1 MKIPNGL
8 SFQIKISII
17 DLLNLP
23 ISLSKIG
30 DFIFSYYTTGAF
42 FNASCINEIYTNCE
56 VVGEEIVVTIDQPFD
71 GKGVVKCRME
81 INVNDP
87 LLPTQPFTFNCPEQR
102 TEIEVI

>member
-8 SFQIKISII
+8 SFQIKVSII

-23 ISLSKIG
+23 VSLSKIG
-30 DFIFSYYTTGAF
+30 DFTFSYYTIGASF
-42 FNASCINEIYTNCE
+42 IASHISGILTNCE
-56 VVGEEIVVTIDQPFD
+56 IIGEEIVVTIDEPFSD
-71 GKGVVKCRME
+71 KGVVKCRME

-102 TEIEVI
+102 TEIEII